1 MDVTDTD
8 RSKGL
13 SDPSVWADY
22 KRLLKV
28 SEKRDIPLQ
37 TMERFDFYERARK
50 AFAIVHTGETAL
62 YGNLILKMGV
72 IPEQPKSAW
81 WSGYFFGGQQNLNA
95 TICMSLIRL
104 IDGKCYTEPG
114 TNREIKCQQV
124 ESVVFSLLI
133 TSLHHK

>member
-22 KRLLKV
+22 KRLLKE
-28 SEKRDIPLQ
+28 SEQRDIPLQ

-72 IPEQPKSAW
+72 IPEQPKSA
-81 WSGYFFGGQQNLNA
+81 
-95 TICMSLIRL
+95 
-104 IDGKCYTEPG
+104 
-114 TNREIKCQQV
+114 
-124 ESVVFSLLI
+124 
-133 TSLHHK
+133 